1 MADVRRAALGK
12 GPGGKRLRERPEPKR
27 PEPKRP
33 KIKRNDVTRPEPRRP
48 SPLPTAV
55 AIPSPGPGPAF
66 AAPSAGRGT
75 IAGLDRRSAEK
86 LRRGRMEIDARIDLH
101 GMTQAQAHAALNR
114 FLSGTHSAGARCVL
128 VITGKGAPR
137 GEAEPGIMPDRS
149 RGVLRAMV
157 PQWLGEPENRARI
170 VAVQPAQLRHG
181 GGGALY
187 VLLRRHRQGGRGS

>member
-27 PEPKRP
+27 PEPKRN
-33 KIKRNDVTRPEPRRP
+33 IAARPEPRRP
-48 SPLPTAV
+48 SPVATAV
-55 AIPSPGPGPAF
+55 AIPSPGPGPGPAF

-101 GMTQAQAHAALNR
+101 GMTQAQAHAALDR
-114 FLSGTHSAGARCVL
+114 FLSGAHSAGARCVL
-128 VITGKGAPR
+128 VITGKGVPR
-137 GEAEPGIMPDRS
+137 GGEAEPGIMPDRS

-187 VLLRRHRQGGRGS
+187 VLLRRRRQGGRGS

>member
-1 MADVRRAALGK
+1 MADVRRAVSEK
-12 GPGGKRLRERPEPKR
+12 RPGGKRLCERPEPKR

-33 KIKRNDVTRPEPRRP
+33 KIKRNTAARPEPRRP
-48 SPLPTAV
+48 SPPPTAV
-55 AIPSPGPGPAF
+55 AASSPGPAF

-101 GMTQAQAHAALNR
+101 GMTQAQAHAALDC
-114 FLSGTHSAGARCVL
+114 FLSGAHSAGARCVL

-157 PQWLGEPENRARI
+157 PQWLGEPENRTRI

-187 VLLRRHRQGGRGS
+187 VLLRRRRQGGRGS